1 MKKILIAID
10 YNPDSQKVAETGYT
24 IAKALNASVLLVHV
38 IAESSYYTM
47 SYSPIMVYEGF
58 MAENTLLLGEGI
70 KNQANNF
77 LKSTAKYLGDENLET
92 AILEGNTT
100 DAILEFAKQEHVD
113 LMVLGSHIHSGL
125 YKLFISATAASVLKH
140 STIPLLII
148 PTSEPEI
155 EK

>member
-1 MKKILIAID
+1 
-10 YNPDSQKVAETGYT
+10 
-24 IAKALNASVLLVHV
+24 
-38 IAESSYYTM
+38 M
-47 SYSPIMVYEGF
+47 SYSPIMGYEGF